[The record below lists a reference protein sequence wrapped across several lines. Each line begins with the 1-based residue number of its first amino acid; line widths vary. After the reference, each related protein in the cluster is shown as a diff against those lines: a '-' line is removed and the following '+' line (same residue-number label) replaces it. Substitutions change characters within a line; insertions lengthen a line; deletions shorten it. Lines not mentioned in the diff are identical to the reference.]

1 MDKLESHFKELSN
14 AISQAP
20 TTAVPQSDVEKL
32 MQQMA
37 EDAGLELNMQLPQ
50 VQTGAIGA
58 PNRRNS
64 DDSPS
69 TTGIK

>member
-1 MDKLESHFKELSN
+1 
-14 AISQAP
+14 
-20 TTAVPQSDVEKL
+20 VEKL

-37 EDAGLELNMQLPQ
+37 EDAGLELNMELPQ